1 VQRAPNPA
9 GKGTD
14 LLTKLSQLFVASV
27 LVSGTVLAQ
36 PAGPGTAPAAGGAGE
51 VDISVRQKPTLT
63 PEETLNQAKQYQEG
77 MNQVLKRI
85 LALQEAAR
93 RQKDIIKLN
102 CVADKL
108 VQTRVNLNIAD
119 QAMTALQEN
128 ITRAD
133 YGGRAHEFTRLT
145 IINQKVLVLGAE
157 AENCI
162 GEDLSFVGATRV
174 DVDVDPSIPRD
185 DPTQP
190 PFPVVD
196 VDRPPPDRPPVSSPS
211 A

>member
-1 VQRAPNPA
+1 L
-9 GKGTD
+9 K
-14 LLTKLSQLFVASV
+14 KLSRFIVGTV
-27 LVSGTVLAQ
+27 LMSGTVFAQ
-36 PAGPGTAPAAGGAGE
+36 PAPSGPAPARTPGAVGGD
-51 VDISVRQKPTLT
+51 VDISVAQKPNLT
-63 PEETLNQAKQYQEG
+63 AEEMTTQSRQYQQAMG
-77 MNQVLKRI
+77 QVLQRI
-85 LALQEAAR
+85 QALQEAAR
-93 RQKDIIKLN
+93 KQKDIIKLN

-108 VQTRVNLNIAD
+108 VQTKVNVSIAD

-128 ITRAD
+128 IARVD
-133 YGGRAHEFTRLT
+133 EGGRTHEFTRLT

-162 GEDLSFVGATRV
+162 GEDLTFVGATRV

-190 PFPVVD
+190 PAPTISIE
-196 VDRPPPDRPPVSSPS
+196 RPPERPTEASPR